1 MELIEN
7 EWGHVFLI
15 ASSIHFVGVIF
26 YAIFASGEQQDW
38 AVEKAEEDPME
49 MQGTATGNDEQKYG
63 TDTGYSEDYGNVQT
77 TQPHL
82 YPNPTADADQGYG
95 TLNTTGQEQP
105 AEGAAA
111 ASNPFT
117 QQQYDSQKSSNPF
130 KK

>member
-1 MELIEN
+1 M
-7 EWGHVFLI
+7 G
-15 ASSIHFVGVIF
+15 
-26 YAIFASGEQQDW
+26 
-38 AVEKAEEDPME
+38 
-49 MQGTATGNDEQKYG
+49 QKYG
-63 TDTGYSEDYGNVQT
+63 TETGYSEDYGNVQT
-77 TQPHL
+77 ISIDL

-95 TLNTTGQEQP
+95 TLNSTGQEQP